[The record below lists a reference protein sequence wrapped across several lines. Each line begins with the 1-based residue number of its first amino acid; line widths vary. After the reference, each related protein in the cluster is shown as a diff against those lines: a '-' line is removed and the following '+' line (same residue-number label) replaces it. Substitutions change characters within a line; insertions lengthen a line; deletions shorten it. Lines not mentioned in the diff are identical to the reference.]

1 VRIAREDEIDMPI
14 RKPSIERTQ
23 GGSTR
28 KVKQTNVSPP
38 GHGNIMSLVGSPR
51 LHNPRRVDKVE
62 LESALNSLRS
72 AALMLPVIADS
83 KRKRYIP
90 GELNGPSSLPSM

>member
-1 VRIAREDEIDMPI
+1 VRIARDDEIEMPI
-14 RKPSIERTQ
+14 RKPSIERAQ
-23 GGSTR
+23 GSSTR
-28 KVKQTNVSPP
+28 KAKKRNPSPP
-38 GHGNIMSLVGSPR
+38 QNSNIMQLVGSPR
-51 LHNPRRVDKVE
+51 VHNPRRVDKVE

-90 GELNGPSSLPSM
+90 GEF